1 MWEDIKKSWTA
12 GGMLYKLIWVNVGV
26 FVLINLASV
35 ITKLTNVDL
44 PGSSLDGFN
53 LFTTAHLP
61 TLLYRPWSIL
71 THMFAHK
78 EIFHLLFNMMLLWWM
93 GRMYVSEVG
102 SRRLLSTY
110 IMGGLTG
117 FVIYVLS
124 VNILPG
130 LHACDITMLLGV
142 EVEVA
147 SYACGASAA
156 IMAIFTATATLN
168 PTKKIPFFLFG
179 SVELKYIAIGYVLFD
194 YFGIVGDSGVETGAR
209 IAHLGGAAFGY
220 FLIVSSRKGI
230 NLVRWLEVVIDMIM
244 SSVPTSSK
252 NSFTKKFSFTK
263 STRKKTNSNRPPKSD
278 DDFNSERKEKVD
290 RLDSILDKI
299 SRHGY
304 DHLSKEEKKFLF
316 TQSKK

>member
-1 MWEDIKKSWTA
+1 MWEDIKKSWST
-12 GGMLYKLIWVNVGV
+12 GGMLYKLIWVNVVV
-26 FVLINLASV
+26 FVVINTAIV
-35 ITKLTNVDL
+35 FTQLTDIQL
-44 PGSSLDGFN
+44 PSSELGGFS

-110 IMGGLTG
+110 IMGGLAG
-117 FVIYVLS
+117 FIVYAIS

-130 LHACDITMLLGV
+130 LRME
-142 EVEVA
+142 EVSFA
-147 SYACGASAA
+147 YGASAA

-179 SVELKYIAIGYVLFD
+179 SVQLKYIALLYVLFD
-194 YFGIVGDSGVETGAR
+194 YFGILGDSGLETGGR
-209 IAHLGGAAFGY
+209 IAHLGGAACGY
-220 FLIVSSRKGI
+220 FLIVYSRKGI
-230 NLVRWLEVVIDMIM
+230 NIVRWLEVIIDMIM
-244 SSVPTSSK
+244 SSIPTSSGTSFS
-252 NSFTKKFSFTK
+252 NSFSKRFSFTK
-263 STRKKTNSNRPPKSD
+263 SKRRKPKATRPPKSD
-278 DDFNSERKEKVD
+278 DDFNSERKERED
-290 RLDSILDKI
+290 RLDLILEKI

-316 TQSKK
+316 NQSKK

>member
-1 MWEDIKKSWTA
+1 MWEDIKKSWNT
-12 GGMLYKLIWVNVGV
+12 GGMLYKLIWVNVVV
-26 FVLINLASV
+26 FVVINSAIVFTQLTDIQIPVNAS
-35 ITKLTNVDL
+35 
-44 PGSSLDGFN
+44 GGYG

-61 TLLYRPWSIL
+61 TLLYRPWSML

-110 IMGGLTG
+110 IMGGLAG
-117 FVIYVLS
+117 FIVYAIS
-124 VNILPG
+124 VNVLPG
-130 LHACDITMLLGV
+130 LRME
-142 EVEVA
+142 EVSFA
-147 SYACGASAA
+147 YGASAA

-179 SVELKYIAIGYVLFD
+179 SVQLKYIALLYVLFD
-194 YFGIVGDSGVETGAR
+194 YFGILGESGLETRGR

-220 FLIVSSRKGI
+220 FLIVYSRKGI
-230 NLVRWLEVVIDMIM
+230 NIVRWLEVIIDMIM
-244 SSVPTSSK
+244 SSLPTSSTP
-252 NSFTKKFSFTK
+252 SFSKKFNFTK
-263 STRKKTNSNRPPKSD
+263 SMRRKPKETRPPKSD
-278 DDFNSERKEKVD
+278 DDFNSERKERED
-290 RLDSILDKI
+290 RLDLILEKI

-316 TQSKK
+316 NQSKK

>member
-1 MWEDIKKSWTA
+1 MWEDIKKSWNT
-12 GGMLYKLIWVNVGV
+12 GGMLYKLIWVNVVV
-26 FVLINLASV
+26 FVVINSAIV
-35 ITKLTNVDL
+35 FTQLTDIQL
-44 PGSSLDGFN
+44 PVSALGGYG

-61 TLLYRPWSIL
+61 TLLYRPWSML

-110 IMGGLTG
+110 IMGGLAG
-117 FVIYVLS
+117 FIVYAIS
-124 VNILPG
+124 VNVLPG
-130 LHACDITMLLGV
+130 LRME
-142 EVEVA
+142 EVSFA
-147 SYACGASAA
+147 YGASAA

-179 SVELKYIAIGYVLFD
+179 SVQLKYIALLYVLFD
-194 YFGIVGDSGVETGAR
+194 YFGILGESGLETGGR

-220 FLIVSSRKGI
+220 FLIVYSRKGI
-230 NLVRWLEVVIDMIM
+230 NIVRWLEVIIDMIM
-244 SSVPTSSK
+244 SSLPTSSTP
-252 NSFTKKFSFTK
+252 SFSKKFNFTK
-263 STRKKTNSNRPPKSD
+263 SMRRKPKETRPPKSD
-278 DDFNSERKEKVD
+278 DDFNSERKERED
-290 RLDSILDKI
+290 RLDLILEKI

-316 TQSKK
+316 NQSKK

>member
-1 MWEDIKKSWTA
+1 MWEDIKKSWST
-12 GGMLYKLIWVNVGV
+12 GGMLYKLIWVNVVV
-26 FVLINLASV
+26 FVVINTAIV
-35 ITKLTNVDL
+35 FTQLTDIQL
-44 PGSSLDGFN
+44 PSSELGGFS

-71 THMFAHK
+71 THMFAHN

-93 GRMYVSEVG
+93 GRMYASEVG

-110 IMGGLTG
+110 IMGGLAG
-117 FVIYVLS
+117 FLVYAIS

-130 LHACDITMLLGV
+130 LRME
-142 EVEVA
+142 EVSFA
-147 SYACGASAA
+147 YGASAA

-179 SVELKYIAIGYVLFD
+179 SVQLKYIVLLYVLFD
-194 YFGIVGDSGVETGAR
+194 YFGILGDSGLETGGR

-220 FLIVSSRKGI
+220 FLIVYSRKGI
-230 NLVRWLEVVIDMIM
+230 NIVRWLEVIIDMIM
-244 SSVPTSSK
+244 SSIPTSSST
-252 NSFTKKFSFTK
+252 SFSKKFNFTK
-263 STRKKTNSNRPPKSD
+263 SMRRKPKATRPPKSD
-278 DDFNSERKEKVD
+278 DDFNSERKERED
-290 RLDSILDKI
+290 RLDLILEKI

-316 TQSKK
+316 NQSKK

>member
-1 MWEDIKKSWTA
+1 MWEDIKKSWNT
-12 GGMLYKLIWVNVGV
+12 GGMLYKLIWVNVVV
-26 FVLINLASV
+26 FVVINSAIVFTQLTDIQLPASAS
-35 ITKLTNVDL
+35 
-44 PGSSLDGFN
+44 GGYG

-61 TLLYRPWSIL
+61 TLLYRPWSML

-110 IMGGLTG
+110 IMGGLAG
-117 FVIYVLS
+117 FIVYAIS
-124 VNILPG
+124 VNVLPG
-130 LHACDITMLLGV
+130 LRME
-142 EVEVA
+142 EVSFA
-147 SYACGASAA
+147 YGASAA

-179 SVELKYIAIGYVLFD
+179 SVQLKYIALLYVLFD
-194 YFGIVGDSGVETGAR
+194 YFGILGESGLETGGR

-220 FLIVSSRKGI
+220 FLIVYSRKGI
-230 NLVRWLEVVIDMIM
+230 NIVRWLEVIIDMIM
-244 SSVPTSSK
+244 SSLPTSSAPSFSK
-252 NSFTKKFSFTK
+252 NFNFTK
-263 STRKKTNSNRPPKSD
+263 SMRRKPKETRSPKSD
-278 DDFNSERKEKVD
+278 DDFNSERKERED
-290 RLDSILDKI
+290 RLDLILEKI

-316 TQSKK
+316 NQSKK

>member
-1 MWEDIKKSWTA
+1 MWEDIKKSWNT
-12 GGMLYKLIWVNVGV
+12 GGMLYKLIWVNVVV
-26 FVLINLASV
+26 FVVINSAIV
-35 ITKLTNVDL
+35 FTQLTDIQL
-44 PGSSLDGFN
+44 PACTLGGYG

-61 TLLYRPWSIL
+61 TLLYRPWSML

-110 IMGGLTG
+110 IMGGLAG
-117 FVIYVLS
+117 FIVYAIS
-124 VNILPG
+124 VNVLPG
-130 LHACDITMLLGV
+130 LRME
-142 EVEVA
+142 EVFFA
-147 SYACGASAA
+147 YGASAA

-179 SVELKYIAIGYVLFD
+179 SVQLKYIALLYVLFD
-194 YFGIVGDSGVETGAR
+194 YFGILGESGLETGGR

-220 FLIVSSRKGI
+220 FLIVYSRKGI
-230 NLVRWLEVVIDMIM
+230 NIVRWLEVIIDMIM
-244 SSVPTSSK
+244 SSLPTSSTP
-252 NSFTKKFSFTK
+252 SFSKKFNFTK
-263 STRKKTNSNRPPKSD
+263 SMRMKPKETRPPKSD
-278 DDFNSERKEKVD
+278 DDFNSERKERED
-290 RLDSILDKI
+290 RLDLILEKI

-316 TQSKK
+316 NQSKK

>member
-1 MWEDIKKSWTA
+1 MWEDIKKSWNT
-12 GGMLYKLIWVNVGV
+12 GGMLYKLIWVNVVV
-26 FVLINLASV
+26 FVVINSAIV
-35 ITKLTNVDL
+35 FTQLTDIQL
-44 PGSSLDGFN
+44 PVSALGGYG

-61 TLLYRPWSIL
+61 TLLYRPWSML

-110 IMGGLTG
+110 IMGGLAG
-117 FVIYVLS
+117 FIVYAIS
-124 VNILPG
+124 VNVLPG
-130 LHACDITMLLGV
+130 LRME
-142 EVEVA
+142 EVSFA
-147 SYACGASAA
+147 YGASAA

-179 SVELKYIAIGYVLFD
+179 SVQLKYIALLYVLFD
-194 YFGIVGDSGVETGAR
+194 YFGILGESGLETGGR

-220 FLIVSSRKGI
+220 FLIVYSRKGI
-230 NLVRWLEVVIDMIM
+230 NIVRWLEVIIDMIM
-244 SSVPTSSK
+244 SSLPTSSAPSFSK
-252 NSFTKKFSFTK
+252 NFNFTK
-263 STRKKTNSNRPPKSD
+263 SMRRKPKETRPPKSD
-278 DDFNSERKEKVD
+278 DDFNSERKERED
-290 RLDSILDKI
+290 RLDLILEKI

-316 TQSKK
+316 NQSKK

>member
-1 MWEDIKKSWTA
+1 
-12 GGMLYKLIWVNVGV
+12 
-26 FVLINLASV
+26 
-35 ITKLTNVDL
+35 
-44 PGSSLDGFN
+44 
-53 LFTTAHLP
+53 
-61 TLLYRPWSIL
+61 
-71 THMFAHK
+71 
-78 EIFHLLFNMMLLWWM
+78 
-93 GRMYVSEVG
+93 MYVSEVG

-263 STRKKTNSNRPPKSD
+263 STRKKTNSTRPPKSD

>member
-1 MWEDIKKSWTA
+1 MWEDIKKSWNT
-12 GGMLYKLIWVNVGV
+12 GGMLYKLIWVNVVV
-26 FVLINLASV
+26 FVVINSAIVFTQLTDIQLPASAS
-35 ITKLTNVDL
+35 
-44 PGSSLDGFN
+44 GGYG

-61 TLLYRPWSIL
+61 TLLYRPWSML

-110 IMGGLTG
+110 IMGGLAG
-117 FVIYVLS
+117 FIVYAIS
-124 VNILPG
+124 VNVLPG
-130 LHACDITMLLGV
+130 LRME
-142 EVEVA
+142 EVSFA
-147 SYACGASAA
+147 YGASAA

-179 SVELKYIAIGYVLFD
+179 SVQLKYIALLYVLFD
-194 YFGIVGDSGVETGAR
+194 YFGILGESGLETGGR

-220 FLIVSSRKGI
+220 FLILYSRKGI
-230 NLVRWLEVVIDMIM
+230 NIVRWLEVIIDMIM
-244 SSVPTSSK
+244 SSLPTSSTP
-252 NSFTKKFSFTK
+252 SFSKKFNFTK
-263 STRKKTNSNRPPKSD
+263 SMRRKPKETRPPKSD
-278 DDFNSERKEKVD
+278 DDFNSERKERED
-290 RLDSILDKI
+290 RLDLILEKI

-316 TQSKK
+316 NQSKK

>member
-1 MWEDIKKSWTA
+1 MWEDIKKSWNT
-12 GGMLYKLIWVNVGV
+12 GGMLYKLIWVNVVV
-26 FVLINLASV
+26 FVVINSAIVFTQLTDIQIPVSAS
-35 ITKLTNVDL
+35 
-44 PGSSLDGFN
+44 GGYG

-61 TLLYRPWSIL
+61 TLLYRPWSML

-110 IMGGLTG
+110 IMGGLAG
-117 FVIYVLS
+117 FIVYAIS
-124 VNILPG
+124 VNVLPG
-130 LHACDITMLLGV
+130 LRME
-142 EVEVA
+142 EVSFA
-147 SYACGASAA
+147 YGASAA

-179 SVELKYIAIGYVLFD
+179 SVQLKYIALLYVLFD
-194 YFGIVGDSGVETGAR
+194 YFGILGESGLETRGR

-220 FLIVSSRKGI
+220 FLIVYSRKGI
-230 NLVRWLEVVIDMIM
+230 NIVRWLEVIIDMIM
-244 SSVPTSSK
+244 SSLPTSSTP
-252 NSFTKKFSFTK
+252 SFSKKFNFTK
-263 STRKKTNSNRPPKSD
+263 SMRRKPKETRPPKSD
-278 DDFNSERKEKVD
+278 DDFNSERKERED
-290 RLDSILDKI
+290 RLDLILEKI

-316 TQSKK
+316 NQSKK

>member
-26 FVLINLASV
+26 FVLLNLAFGF
-35 ITKLTNVDL
+35 TKLTGIQLSENVS
-44 PGSSLDGFN
+44 GGFSLFA
-53 LFTTAHLP
+53 TTDLP

-93 GRMYVSEVG
+93 GRMYVSVVG

-110 IMGGLTG
+110 IMGGLAG
-117 FVIYVLS
+117 FIIYALS

-130 LHACDITMLLGV
+130 LSME
-142 EVEVA
+142 EVSFA
-147 SYACGASAA
+147 YGASAA

-168 PTKKIPFFLFG
+168 PTKRIPFFLFG

-194 YFGIVGDSGVETGAR
+194 YFGIMGDSGHETGGR

-220 FLIVSSRKGI
+220 FLIVYSRKGI
-230 NLVRWLEVVIDMIM
+230 NIVRWLEVIIDMIM
-244 SSVPTSSK
+244 SSIPTSSS
-252 NSFTKKFSFTK
+252 NSFSKRFSFTK
-263 STRKKTNSNRPPKSD
+263 SIRKKPKVTRPPKSD
-278 DDFNSERKEKVD
+278 DDFNSERKDRED
-290 RLDSILDKI
+290 RLDLILEKI

>member
-1 MWEDIKKSWTA
+1 MWEDIKKSWTG
-12 GGMLYKLIWVNVGV
+12 GGMLYKLIWVNVCI
-26 FVLINLASV
+26 FVLINLAN
-35 ITKLTNVDL
+35 IFTKLTGIQLSENVS
-44 PGSSLDGFN
+44 GGFS

-61 TLLYRPWSIL
+61 TLVYRPWSIL

-93 GRMYVSEVG
+93 GRMYVSVVG

-110 IMGGLTG
+110 IMGGLAG
-117 FVIYVLS
+117 FVIYALS

-130 LHACDITMLLGV
+130 LRME
-142 EVEVA
+142 EV

-168 PTKKIPFFLFG
+168 PTNKIPFFLFG

-194 YFGIVGDSGVETGAR
+194 YFGIMGDSGVDTGVR

-230 NLVRWLEVVIDMIM
+230 NLVRWLEVIIDMIM
-244 SSVPTSSK
+244 SSISTSSN
-252 NSFTKKFSFTK
+252 NSFNKKFNFTK
-263 STRKKTNSNRPPKSD
+263 SVRKKPKATRPAKSD
-278 DDFNSERKEKVD
+278 DDFNSERKERED
-290 RLDSILDKI
+290 RLDLILEKI

-304 DHLSKEEKKFLF
+304 DHLNKEEKKFLF

>member
-1 MWEDIKKSWTA
+1 MWEDIKKSWNT
-12 GGMLYKLIWVNVGV
+12 GGMLYKLIWVNVVV
-26 FVLINLASV
+26 FVVINSAIVFTQLTDIQLPASAS
-35 ITKLTNVDL
+35 
-44 PGSSLDGFN
+44 GGYG

-61 TLLYRPWSIL
+61 TLLYRPWSML

-110 IMGGLTG
+110 IMGGLAG
-117 FVIYVLS
+117 FIVYAIS
-124 VNILPG
+124 VNVLPG
-130 LHACDITMLLGV
+130 LRKE
-142 EVEVA
+142 EVSFA
-147 SYACGASAA
+147 YGASAA

-179 SVELKYIAIGYVLFD
+179 SVQLKYIALLYVLFD
-194 YFGIVGDSGVETGAR
+194 YFGILGESGLETGGR

-220 FLIVSSRKGI
+220 FLIVYSRKGI
-230 NLVRWLEVVIDMIM
+230 NIVRWLEVIIDMIM
-244 SSVPTSSK
+244 SSLPTSSTP
-252 NSFTKKFSFTK
+252 SFSKKFNFTK
-263 STRKKTNSNRPPKSD
+263 SMRRKPKETRPPKSD
-278 DDFNSERKEKVD
+278 DDFNSERKERED
-290 RLDSILDKI
+290 RLDLILEKI

-316 TQSKK
+316 NQSKK

>member
-1 MWEDIKKSWTA
+1 MWEDIKKSWNT
-12 GGMLYKLIWVNVGV
+12 GGMLYKLIWVNVVV
-26 FVLINLASV
+26 FVVINSAIVFTQLTDIQIPVSAS
-35 ITKLTNVDL
+35 
-44 PGSSLDGFN
+44 GGYG

-61 TLLYRPWSIL
+61 TLLYRPWSML

-110 IMGGLTG
+110 IMGGLAG
-117 FVIYVLS
+117 FIVYAIS
-124 VNILPG
+124 VNVLPG
-130 LHACDITMLLGV
+130 LRME
-142 EVEVA
+142 EVSFA
-147 SYACGASAA
+147 YGASAA

-179 SVELKYIAIGYVLFD
+179 SVQLKYIALLYVLFD
-194 YFGIVGDSGVETGAR
+194 YFGILGESGLETGGR

-220 FLIVSSRKGI
+220 FLIVYSRKGI
-230 NLVRWLEVVIDMIM
+230 NIVRWLEVIIDMIM
-244 SSVPTSSK
+244 SSLPTSSTP
-252 NSFTKKFSFTK
+252 SFSKKFNFTK
-263 STRKKTNSNRPPKSD
+263 SMRRKPKETRPPKSD
-278 DDFNSERKEKVD
+278 DDFNSERKERED
-290 RLDSILDKI
+290 RLDLILEKI

-316 TQSKK
+316 NQSKK